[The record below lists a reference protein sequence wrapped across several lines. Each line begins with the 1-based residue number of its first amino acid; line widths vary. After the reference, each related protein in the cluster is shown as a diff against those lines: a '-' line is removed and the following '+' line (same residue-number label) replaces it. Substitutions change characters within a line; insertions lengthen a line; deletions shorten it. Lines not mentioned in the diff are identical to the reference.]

1 MKSAVENL
9 TPTRVK
15 LNVEVPFEELKPSID
30 SAYKTV
36 ASQIQV
42 PGFRKGK
49 VPAKLIDQ
57 RVGRGYVLETAINEG
72 LNGWYQAAVQE
83 SGIRPLSRPE
93 VEITEVP
100 DPTAT
105 DGELKF
111 QAEVDVRLQRDFGVT
126 CVGDGDRDCAVGRLH
141 EDPHRRHCENARR
154 GGHCTECHRKDGD
167 PALPS
172 VAHVHPRS

>member
-49 VPAKLIDQ
+49 VPSKLIDQ
-57 RVGRGYVLETAINEG
+57 RVGRGRGV
-72 LNGWYQAAVQE
+72 
-83 SGIRPLSRPE
+83 
-93 VEITEVP
+93 VERY
-100 DPTAT
+100 
-105 DGELKF
+105 
-111 QAEVDVRLQRDFGVT
+111 VDVRVER
-126 CVGDGDRDCAVGRLH
+126 
-141 EDPHRRHCENARR
+141 
-154 GGHCTECHRKDGD
+154 
-167 PALPS
+167 
-172 VAHVHPRS
+172 

>member
-1 MKSAVENL
+1 VKSAVENL

-57 RVGRGYVLETAINEG
+57 RVGRGYVLETAINDG

-83 SGIRPLSRPE
+83 SGIRPLSRPR
-93 VEITEVP
+93 
-100 DPTAT
+100 
-105 DGELKF
+105 LK
-111 QAEVDVRLQRDFGVT
+111 
-126 CVGDGDRDCAVGRLH
+126 
-141 EDPHRRHCENARR
+141 
-154 GGHCTECHRKDGD
+154 
-167 PALPS
+167 S
-172 VAHVHPRS
+172 PRFRTPPPRMAA